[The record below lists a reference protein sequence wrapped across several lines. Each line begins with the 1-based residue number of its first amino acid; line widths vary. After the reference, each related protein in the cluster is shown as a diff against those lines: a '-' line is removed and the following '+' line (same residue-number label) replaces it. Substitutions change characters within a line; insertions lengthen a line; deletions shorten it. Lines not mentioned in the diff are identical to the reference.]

1 MRLIDAHS
9 WYYIHLSESIRMVI
23 QSNVLI
29 NLDSKSHLSDCP
41 WYNQYT
47 KYCPWY
53 NQYTENESIYR
64 DEVQADDV
72 SPVMWRRYAKSS
84 EFVDSSR
91 S

>member
-29 NLDSKSHLSDCP
+29 NIDSKSHLSD
-41 WYNQYT
+41 
-47 KYCPWY
+47 CPWY

-84 EFVDSSR
+84 ESL
-91 S
+91 